1 MEFVFQNLTNDKQL
15 NEKFFK
21 KILEIAASELNLENK
36 NISISL
42 NLVGEGRIK
51 ELNKKYRNKNKIQ
64 MFYLFPFDS
73 LRSLRAS

>member
-51 ELNKKYRNKNKIQ
+51 ELNKKYRNKNTYTVLWK
-64 MFYLFPFDS
+64 
-73 LRSLRAS
+73 